1 MESNSKENSLF
12 YDDNHQEITIISP
25 NKIVIVVDTENNIK
39 EISRTL
45 GEFGLEVVQY
55 TENFPA
61 ESATV
66 ALINPK
72 MDPQFELCKSLSKKC
87 KVLLTTDDRA
97 FEFKIMAVHMGAKG
111 LLSLPVNAVE
121 VLSNLE
127 ETRKSDM
134 PEARVLIIDDDELT
148 ATVYALALE
157 KCGLRVEI
165 IHDPL
170 QAEATI
176 EDFRPDLVIMDIDM
190 PQANGID
197 VAQAIRLD
205 PAYTSLPIMFLSSI
219 YQKDIQ
225 ELAREIGGDD
235 FIKKPV
241 DVNYLVKM
249 VRMRAA
255 RAVELRQIMVRDGL
269 TGLLNHVAFKER
281 LTGEL
286 NRSKRTMA
294 AFTVALLDLDHFKSI
309 NDTYG
314 HQVGDTVIQTFA
326 TLLKNS
332 FRNIDIIARYGG
344 EEFAIILL
352 DATPDQSEKTINR
365 IRSAFE
371 HIEFSATNRKFH
383 VTFSCGLAGSNAN
396 TSEEALLSAADIA
409 LYQAKANGR
418 NCVCMQSSGSEFLN
432 TANLKE

>member
-1 MESNSKENSLF
+1 MKASAMKISSKENLSFHGDIDEGSTL
-12 YDDNHQEITIISP
+12 TSP
-25 NKIVIVVDTENNIK
+25 ERTVIVVDSESNLK
-39 EISRTL
+39 EITHKL
-45 GEFGLEVVQY
+45 AEFGLKVTSH
-55 TENFPA
+55 TEGTRA
-61 ESATV
+61 ESVVV
-66 ALINPK
+66 ALVNPEY
-72 MDPQFELCKSLSKKC
+72 DPQLEICKSLSKKC
-87 KVLLTTDDRA
+87 KVLLTTNDRN
-97 FEFKIMAVHMGAKG
+97 FEFKIKAVNMGAKG
-111 LLSLPVNAVE
+111 LLNLPVNAVE

-127 ETRKSDM
+127 DARKSDM
-134 PEARVLIIDDDELT
+134 PDARVLIIDDDELT
-148 ATVYALALE
+148 ASVYALALE
-157 KCGLRVEI
+157 ECGLRVAI
-165 IHDPL
+165 IDDPL
-170 QAEATI
+170 RAQATI

-205 PAYTSLPIMFLSSI
+205 PAYMSLPIMFLSSI

-249 VRMRAA
+249 VRMRAV
-255 RAVELRQIMVRDGL
+255 RAVELRQLMVQDGL

-286 NRSKRTMA
+286 NRSKRTLA
-294 AFTVALLDLDHFKSI
+294 TFSVALLDLDHFKSI

-344 EEFAIILL
+344 EEFAVILL
-352 DATPDQSEKTINR
+352 DATPEQSEKTVNR

-371 HIEFSATNRKFH
+371 HIEFSAAGCKFH
-383 VTFSCGLAGSNAN
+383 VTFSCGLAGSVTNP
-396 TSEEALLSAADIA
+396 SEEALLSAADVA

-418 NCVCMQSSGSEFLN
+418 NCVRIQRPVG
-432 TANLKE
+432 